1 MPSFQHLRLSLG
13 QFRRRT
19 EGNISIVTALAI
31 LPLMMAAGAALDY
44 SQALAARTSLQAVL
58 DSAVLA
64 GALASDDKTRDT
76 QAGTYLK
83 HGTASENIKLA
94 SSSFKAYDDGSYEGE
109 ATAKV
114 DTSFLR
120 IVGVDQQTI
129 SAKTVVAV
137 PKVSKKVCILVLDPS
152 ANQSL
157 LVNSG
162 ANIKGPDC
170 EIHVASTASPAMIMN
185 SGSTLDVARVCVKG
199 SKIIQNGGTISKL
212 ELNCATSAN
221 PFAGT
226 LPKPSTSTC
235 TVSNV
240 NYSGTNT
247 LSPGVYCGNFNFNGS
262 GTLNLK
268 PGTYVFKNTKW
279 NLNSG
284 WKVNGT
290 GVTFYFADA
299 NSYIQVNS
307 GVEINVTAPTS
318 GDYADIL
325 FFEPDGLSKSQFSIN
340 GSAGHTFEGLIY
352 LPSRNVTFNSMSS
365 VASEAITIVVNQMI
379 LNSANWNIAPG
390 KKSINAGGG
399 SNGLVYIK
407 Q

>member
-1 MPSFQHLRLSLG
+1 MPFRQTLQRFLRHDAGNLSIL
-13 QFRRRT
+13 T
-19 EGNISIVTALAI
+19 ALSIV
-31 LPLMMAAGAALDY
+31 PLMMGLGMAIDY
-44 SQALAARTSLQAVL
+44 SRALSAQTKLQAVL

-64 GALASDDKTRDT
+64 GAVSTNAGGRDAVA
-76 QAGTYLK
+76 QAYLD
-83 HGTASENIKLA
+83 HGATAENIKIVSA
-94 SSSFKAYDDGSYEGE
+94 SWKTNDDGSYSGR
-109 ATAKV
+109 ATAELG
-114 DTSFLR
+114 TAFMR
-120 IVGVDQQTI
+120 IVGFDNTPVTAATI
-129 SAKTVVAV
+129 VAV
-137 PKVSKKVCILVLDPS
+137 PKSTKKVCILVLDPS
-152 ANQSL
+152 AGQSL

-162 ANIKGPDC
+162 ANVKGPDC
-170 EIHVASTASPAMIMN
+170 EIHVSSTANPAMIMN

-212 ELNCATSAN
+212 ELNCNTAAN
-221 PFAGT
+221 PFVGT
-226 LPKPSTSTC
+226 LPKPSSATC

-240 NYSGTNT
+240 NYSGTNS

-268 PGTYVFKNTKW
+268 PGVYVFKNTRW

-290 GVTFYFADA
+290 DVTFYFADS

-307 GVEINVTAPTS
+307 GVEINVTAPKS

-325 FFEPDGLSKSQFSIN
+325 FAEPDGLSKSQFSIN
-340 GSAGHTFEGLIY
+340 GSAGHKFEGLIY

-365 VASEAITIVVNQMI
+365 VSSEAITIVVNQMI
-379 LNSANWNIAPG
+379 LNSANWAIAPG
-390 KKSINAGGG
+390 KKSISAGGG
-399 SNGLVYIK
+399 TGGLVYIK

>member
-1 MPSFQHLRLSLG
+1 MPRFQHLRSRLSQFGKKADGNVTLIAALSL
-13 QFRRRT
+13 
-19 EGNISIVTALAI
+19 
-31 LPLMMAAGAALDY
+31 LPLMMAAGTALDY
-44 SQALAARTSLQAVL
+44 SQALTSRTSLQAVL

-64 GALASDDKTRDT
+64 GAVAADTKTRDT
-76 QAGTYLK
+76 QASAYLNR
-83 HGTASENIKLA
+83 GAEADNIKIV
-94 SSSFKAYDDGSYEGE
+94 SSSFKANDDGSYQGT

-114 DTSFLR
+114 DTAFLR

-129 SAKTVVAV
+129 SAKTVVAI

-162 ANIKGPDC
+162 ANINGPDC
-170 EIHVASTASPAMIMN
+170 EIHVSSTANPAMIMN
-185 SGSTLDVARVCVKG
+185 GGSTLNVARVCVKG

-221 PFAGT
+221 PFVNA
-226 LPKPSTSTC
+226 LPKPSSSTC

-240 NYSGTNT
+240 NYSGTNS

-279 NLNSG
+279 NINSG

-299 NSYIQVNS
+299 KSYIQINS

-318 GDYADIL
+318 GDYADLL

-340 GSAGHTFEGLIY
+340 GSAGHKFEGLIY

-390 KKSINAGGG
+390 KNSINAGGG

>member
-1 MPSFQHLRLSLG
+1 
-13 QFRRRT
+13 
-19 EGNISIVTALAI
+19 
-31 LPLMMAAGAALDY
+31 
-44 SQALAARTSLQAVL
+44 
-58 DSAVLA
+58 
-64 GALASDDKTRDT
+64 
-76 QAGTYLK
+76 
-83 HGTASENIKLA
+83 
-94 SSSFKAYDDGSYEGE
+94 
-109 ATAKV
+109 
-114 DTSFLR
+114 
-120 IVGVDQQTI
+120 
-129 SAKTVVAV
+129 
-137 PKVSKKVCILVLDPS
+137 
-152 ANQSL
+152 
-157 LVNSG
+157 
-162 ANIKGPDC
+162 
-170 EIHVASTASPAMIMN
+170 
-185 SGSTLDVARVCVKG
+185 
-199 SKIIQNGGTISKL
+199 
-212 ELNCATSAN
+212 
-221 PFAGT
+221 
-226 LPKPSTSTC
+226 LPKPSSSTC

-240 NYSGTNT
+240 NYSGTNS

-279 NLNSG
+279 NINSG

-299 NSYIQVNS
+299 NSYIQINS

-318 GDYADIL
+318 GDYADLL

-340 GSAGHTFEGLIY
+340 GSAGHKFEGLIY

-390 KKSINAGGG
+390 KNSINAGGG

>member
-1 MPSFQHLRLSLG
+1 MPCFQHFRPRLS
-13 QFRRRT
+13 QFGDRAD
-19 EGNISIVTALAI
+19 GNVSIISALAL
-31 LPLMMAAGAALDY
+31 LPLMMAAGGAIDY
-44 SQALAARTSLQAVL
+44 SQALASRTSLQAVL

-64 GALASDDKTRDT
+64 GAVAADVKTRDS
-76 QAGTYLK
+76 QAGAFLNRGAKT
-83 HGTASENIKLA
+83 ENINIV
-94 SSSFKAYDDGSYEGE
+94 SSSFKANDDGSYQGV
-109 ATAKV
+109 ATAEV
-114 DTSFLR
+114 DTAFLR
-120 IVGVDQQTI
+120 IVGIDEQTI

-137 PKVSKKVCILVLDPS
+137 PKVSNKVCILVLDPS

-170 EIHVASTASPAMIMN
+170 EIHISSTGNPAMIMN
-185 SGSTLDVARVCVKG
+185 GGSTLNVARVCVKG

-212 ELNCATSAN
+212 ELNCNTASN
-221 PFAGT
+221 PFVNA
-226 LPKPSTSTC
+226 LPKPSSSTC

-240 NYSGTNT
+240 NYSGTNS

-268 PGTYVFKNTKW
+268 PGTYVFKNTRW
-279 NLNSG
+279 NINSG

-318 GDYADIL
+318 GDYADLL

-340 GSAGHTFEGLIY
+340 GQAGHKFEGLIY

-379 LNSANWNIAPG
+379 LNSANWAIAPG
-390 KKSINAGGG
+390 KKAINAGGG

>member
-1 MPSFQHLRLSLG
+1 MPRFQHLRNRLA
-13 QFRRRT
+13 QFPRRAD
-19 EGNISIVTALAI
+19 GNVTLITAFAL
-31 LPLMMAAGAALDY
+31 LPLMMVAGTAIDY
-44 SQALAARTSLQAVL
+44 SQALASRTSLQAVL

-64 GALASDDKTRDT
+64 GAVAVDTKTRDT
-76 QAGTYLK
+76 QASAYLT
-83 HGTASENIKLA
+83 HGAEAEDIKIV
-94 SSSFKAYDDGSYEGE
+94 SSSFKANDDGSYQGT

-137 PKVSKKVCILVLDPS
+137 PKVSNKVCILVLDPS
-152 ANQSL
+152 AGQSL

-162 ANIKGPDC
+162 ANITGKDC
-170 EIHVASTASPAMIMN
+170 EIHVTSTANPAMIMN

-221 PFAGT
+221 PFANT
-226 LPKPSTSTC
+226 LPKPSSATC

-240 NYSGTNT
+240 NYSGTNS

-279 NLNSG
+279 NINSG

-307 GVEINVTAPTS
+307 GVEINVTAPAS
-318 GDYADIL
+318 GDYADLL

-340 GSAGHTFEGLIY
+340 GSAGHKFEGLIY

-365 VASEAITIVVNQMI
+365 VSSEAITMVFNQLI
-379 LNSANWNIAPG
+379 LNSANWMIAPG

>member
-1 MPSFQHLRLSLG
+1 
-13 QFRRRT
+13 
-19 EGNISIVTALAI
+19 
-31 LPLMMAAGAALDY
+31 MAAGAALDY
-44 SQALAARTSLQAVL
+44 SQALASRTSLQAVL
-58 DSAVLA
+58 DLAVLA
-64 GALASDDKTRDT
+64 GAVASDTKTRDV
-76 QAGTYLK
+76 QAGAYLTRGAAAENLK
-83 HGTASENIKLA
+83 ITA
-94 SSSFKAYDDGSYEGE
+94 SSFKANADGSYQGE
-109 ATAKV
+109 ATAKLG
-114 DTSFLR
+114 TAFLR
-120 IVGVDQQTI
+120 IVGVEQQTI
-129 SAKTVVAV
+129 KVKTVVVV

-152 ANQSL
+152 ASQSL

-162 ANIKGPDC
+162 ANITGPDC
-170 EIHVASTASPAMIMN
+170 EIHVSSTANPAMIMN
-185 SGSTLDVARVCVKG
+185 SGSTLNVARVCVKG

-212 ELNCATSAN
+212 ELNCTTATN
-221 PFAGT
+221 PFANT
-226 LPKPSTSTC
+226 LPKPSSATC

-240 NYSGTNT
+240 NYSGTNS

-279 NLNSG
+279 NINNG

-290 GVTFYFADA
+290 GVSFYFADA

-318 GDYADIL
+318 GDYADLL

-340 GSAGHTFEGLIY
+340 GSAGHKFEGLIY

-365 VASEAITIVVNQMI
+365 VSSEAITMVFNQLI
-379 LNSANWNIAPG
+379 LNSANWQIAPG
-390 KKSINAGGG
+390 KKSISAGGG